1 VPWNKAHVA
10 ASARGSIGLR
20 KIILAS
26 ARLVAE
32 TQPDLML
39 LHHPPFHVPKSNHS
53 KGGAIATIS
62 VAYPEVRVDVDCF
75 KVGNAIGRNSK
86 SYVLES
92 LIPRQ
97 NSDGA
102 NRNCCIQQAS
112 MFPTAS
118 IQQQCDDLTQLLGS
132 ECLPFCLPESSGTV
146 EGASEHSFAS
156 LGIEAAQVTAIIER
170 CRSLKRFQLCD
181 SSNDATLFLIPL
193 VHSEDENW
201 FAIGVIRDLPR
212 SAVERLVSTSFAAS
226 RRQVLIESQDQIL
239 LGAESELFRSHSER
253 QWLRQLNFQR
263 IERKRGAYL
272 PKQALE
278 TLRNI
283 IDAEAI
289 AISLYQDTNTER
301 HGLESTISG
310 KSNWNIDDIRLLLQR
325 VSKPSFGDT
334 VFLNSRETALPLAQ
348 LKSCIIVPLGVPEP
362 IGFIVALNRRRH
374 PGGIISQVA
383 PEFNYRD
390 GQLLHDAAGYLL
402 VDGHSNVLSQE
413 SEKLVL
419 DMLRTMSNAIE
430 ARDPYTFGHSER
442 VGRVAYEIA
451 ARLQLSE
458 VACQEIYVAGVLHDI
473 GKIGIPDQVLLKAGK
488 LDADEL
494 RVIQQHPEIGHRIL
508 VEFDKLKFA
517 LPGVLHHHERFD
529 GGGYPHRLKGD
540 NIPLMARILAVS
552 DAYDAMTSSRVY
564 RSPMG
569 QERAIEILYNG
580 METQWDEGA
589 VRACIDCVC
598 DKPLVLPRG
607 SAESAL
613 TTGSQGE
620 WLQLSHALRVLQL

>member
-1 VPWNKAHVA
+1 
-10 ASARGSIGLR
+10 
-20 KIILAS
+20 
-26 ARLVAE
+26 
-32 TQPDLML
+32 M
-39 LHHPPFHVPKSNHS
+39 
-53 KGGAIATIS
+53 
-62 VAYPEVRVDVDCF
+62 Y
-75 KVGNAIGRNSK
+75 
-86 SYVLES
+86 
-92 LIPRQ
+92 
-97 NSDGA
+97 
-102 NRNCCIQQAS
+102 
-112 MFPTAS
+112 FPAS

-132 ECLPFCLPESSGTV
+132 ECLPICFSESYGPFG
-146 EGASEHSFAS
+146 GASEHQFAA
-156 LGIEAAQVTAIIER
+156 LGVDITEATAMVER
-170 CRSLKRFQLCD
+170 CRKQKKFQLSESASD
-181 SSNDATLFLIPL
+181 SIFFAIPL
-193 VHSEDENW
+193 VHPEDENW
-201 FAIGVIRDLPR
+201 FAIGVMRDLPR

-239 LGAESELFRSHSER
+239 LDAESELFRSNSER

-263 IERKRGAYL
+263 IDRKRGAHL

-289 AISLYQDTNTER
+289 AISLYQDTETER

-310 KSNWNIDDIRLLLQR
+310 RPNWHLDDIRLLLQR
-325 VSKPSFGDT
+325 VAKPSLGDT
-334 VFLNSRETALPLAQ
+334 VILNSRETPLPLAQ

-374 PGGIISQVA
+374 AGGIASASA

-402 VDGHSNVLSQE
+402 VDGHSNVLFQE

-419 DMLRTMSNAIE
+419 GMLRTMSHAIE

-488 LDADEL
+488 LDPDEL
-494 RVIQQHPEIGHRIL
+494 RIIQQHPEIGHKIL
-508 VEFDKLKFA
+508 EEFDKLKFA
-517 LPGVLHHHERFD
+517 LPGVLYHHERVD
-529 GGGYPHRLKGD
+529 GGGYPHGLKGD

-564 RSPMG
+564 RNAMG
-569 QERAIEILYNG
+569 QERAIEILQNG
-580 METQWDEGA
+580 IGTQWDERA
-589 VRACIDCVC
+589 VRACIEYVNEAN
-598 DKPLVLPRG
+598 LVLASG
-607 SAESAL
+607 GAETAHI
-613 TTGSQGE
+613 GAQGE
-620 WLQLSHALRVLQL
+620 WLQLSNALRILQL